1 MRKAKSLVSFHI
13 SGNNLDIESLI
24 FIRDSLKIVIDEKRE
39 NPTINNC
46 MEKLGK
52 HNNIDE
58 IEELRFYTPEV
69 KYKLKY

>member
-1 MRKAKSLVSFHI
+1 M
-13 SGNNLDIESLI
+13 
-24 FIRDSLKIVIDEKRE
+24 KIVIDEKRQ

-46 MEKLGK
+46 MERLGK
-52 HNNIDE
+52 PNNIDE